1 MKNLVLDSYTLDSA
15 ARILDVDKDDIE
27 QLMRQGIIRACVS
40 FDHGDFSETSLVFI
54 NSEFDIDSLPD
65 DAKLEFAE
73 CSTGD
78 GPLNTNRADIL
89 SYLSTP
95 EVPDQE
101 VFQLSYFD
109 DEQESLY
116 PELSTLVSTKYSQ
129 LNLLQLDLSDEDC
142 AYLTGLVSGLWQI
155 KSISFVNALLDAG
168 GEAVSVQVVPAIERA
183 LYYSTEIE
191 NCPFIFDGF
200 TFSRTTSSIR
210 LLREDVERIQT
221 TLKKGGEIPP
231 LNGQPWKFKASRVR
245 SPSIQMI
252 TVLRQ
257 LIAGNPRLGERV
269 LKQPTKTKELID
281 QDFARLGMEPL
292 DVGNSTLANWLSR
305 TR

>member
-15 ARILDVDKDDIE
+15 TRILDVDKDDIE
-27 QLMRQGIIRACVS
+27 QLMKQGIIRACVS
-40 FDHGDFSETSLVFI
+40 FDCGGFSETSLVFL

-73 CSTGD
+73 CSAG
-78 GPLNTNRADIL
+78 GKRLNTNSENLL
-89 SYLSTP
+89 SYISM
-95 EVPDQE
+95 PDGEDQDT
-101 VFQLSYFD
+101 FQLSYFD
-109 DEQESLY
+109 DGQEFLY

-142 AYLTGLVSGLWQI
+142 AYLTGFVSGLWQI
-155 KSISFVNALLDAG
+155 KSISFVKALLDAR

-183 LYYSTEIE
+183 LYYSTEMK

-200 TFSRTTSSIR
+200 TISLSTSSIR

-221 TLKKGGEIPP
+221 ALENDGEIPP
-231 LNGQPWKFKASRVR
+231 LNGQPWKLKASRVR
-245 SPSIQMI
+245 PPSIQMI
-252 TVLRQ
+252 TVVRQ
-257 LIAGNPRLGERV
+257 LIAGNPRLGESA

-281 QDFARLGMEPL
+281 QDFARLGLEPL
-292 DVGNSTLANWLSR
+292 DVGNSTLANWLAR
-305 TR
+305 IR